1 IVEKVVHT
9 TFIMDKLL
17 KKLSIISEINQ
28 PSNFSSIT
36 LVDMIADIR
45 DDFNK
50 VMKDQPVDFVIDC
63 PADLVIYSYPNL
75 IEAILTNLIENAL
88 FFSLV
93 KDAANARVEVKANL
107 NDNALELSVYDNG
120 IGVERTMSNK
130 LYDMFFKGSEQSK
143 GYGLV
148 LHIVSRSIL
157 ALGGKIKLESEPNQY
172 TKFIVNLP
180 LNPRPENESLP
191 IGINKVFALSR

>member
-1 IVEKVVHT
+1 RASHDLRSPVCSIVGLCNIALHSTLGESKDIVEKVVHT

-93 KDAANARVEVKANL
+93 KDAANARVEVKA
-107 NDNALELSVYDNG
+107 
-120 IGVERTMSNK
+120 
-130 LYDMFFKGSEQSK
+130 
-143 GYGLV
+143 
-148 LHIVSRSIL
+148 
-157 ALGGKIKLESEPNQY
+157 
-172 TKFIVNLP
+172 
-180 LNPRPENESLP
+180 
-191 IGINKVFALSR
+191 